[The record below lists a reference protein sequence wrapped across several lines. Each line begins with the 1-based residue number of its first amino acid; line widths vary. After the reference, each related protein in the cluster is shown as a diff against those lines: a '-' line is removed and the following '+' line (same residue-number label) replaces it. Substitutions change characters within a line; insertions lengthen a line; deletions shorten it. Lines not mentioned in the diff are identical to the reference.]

1 MFDINL
7 CSPIWNI
14 VPDGSYN
21 LRVTRILFCVDLL
34 ALYLTFLISSL
45 ILKKEINTL
54 KLEDLDSNV

>member
-7 CSPIWNI
+7 CSPIWNV

-21 LRVTRILFCVDLL
+21 LRVTRILFSVDLL

-45 ILKKEINTL
+45 ALKKEINAL
-54 KLEDLDSNV
+54 KL